1 MKPTQE
7 QILNSLSKLI
17 KSEGKVK
24 VELGAIDDLEK
35 FTKKI
40 KGDTKTIANTN
51 KEIRTARGV
60 LTKAITSINNI
71 LKATRKTINKVE
83 KTVAEGNK
91 LRNSISKSAKALGIN
106 PNEIGALNEF
116 VSSSEPLAS
125 EIGIYEITPN
135 NLKTYI
141 KGEIAA
147 WK

>member
-91 LRNSISKSAKALGIN
+91 LRNSISKSAKAFSPSNFITFLPN
-106 PNEIGALNEF
+106 PFTKL
-116 VSSSEPLAS
+116 S
-125 EIGIYEITPN
+125 
-135 NLKTYI
+135 
-141 KGEIAA
+141 
-147 WK
+147 